1 MPNPVVHFEVIGKD
15 KILLENFY
23 RDAFAWQITP
33 VMSEYSLVGKEEGGI
48 PGGIGGIADAP
59 NYVTFYVEVPNLEA
73 AMSSVESHGG
83 KKLFGPQ
90 PIPDG
95 SGIIGQFM
103 DPEGHLIGLLQR
115 TPKG

>member
-15 KILLENFY
+15 KSLLESFY
-23 RDAFAWQITP
+23 KDVFAWQITP
-33 VMSEYSLVGKEEGGI
+33 VMSEYSIVGKEEGGI

-59 NYVTFYVEVPNLEA
+59 NYVTFYIEVPDLEA

-95 SGIIGQFM
+95 TAVIGQFM

-115 TPKG
+115 APKS